1 MANLVAFIVG
11 FLVLVP
17 TFEVLVVA
25 RLLQG
30 VVAGFGSSLAPLI
43 MKETSPTEISGTL
56 TSFHQIFAA
65 FGVFFAFIFSL
76 FISLLMND
84 ATG

>member
-1 MANLVAFIVG
+1 
-11 FLVLVP
+11 
-17 TFEVLVVA
+17 
-25 RLLQG
+25 
-30 VVAGFGSSLAPLI
+30 
-43 MKETSPTEISGTL
+43 L